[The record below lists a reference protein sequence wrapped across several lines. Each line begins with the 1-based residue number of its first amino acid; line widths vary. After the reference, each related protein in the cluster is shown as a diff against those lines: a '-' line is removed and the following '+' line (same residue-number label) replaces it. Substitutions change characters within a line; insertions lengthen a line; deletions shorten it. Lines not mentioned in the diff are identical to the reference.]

1 MVDWAGIPE
10 ELLSLI
16 CQRLDSFVEYL
27 QFKVVCKPW
36 RCVSYNYPLP
46 QFPLLILPQ
55 EKTSSTCRRSFIGLT
70 KGGEEFDK
78 TKVYELDLPEIHR
91 HRCVGAA
98 GNWIVTVDMELD
110 MHIFNLFSKVHMD
123 LPPHSTIDTWPFED
137 PTKTRTQLRDLM
149 VSKVF
154 LTYPKNPS
162 EDCIAVSLSKKLAI
176 ARPGDKTWTTIQ
188 NIPFVMDVI
197 YFKQQLYGI
206 CANRKLYIVDIKSD
220 PPKASEVN
228 VSYSLIPGVARYL
241 VEWSGELLQVLR
253 HEFPKEVGGIKKLCT
268 VAFDVF
274 KLDFANNKWRP
285 VKSLGQHAL
294 FLGINTSV
302 SVLASVE
309 TIFKR
314 NCIYFVEDDRMK
326 YYGRNLDI
334 EISFDMITG
343 KPRLVEPIYLVEI
356 QAPKQALERVYRVLN
371 QRRGSSLGELQ
382 IQDPLEA
389 GSVAA
394 TLVSEISRRKG
405 LKEQMTPL
413 SEFED
418 KL

>member
-1 MVDWAGIPE
+1 M
-10 ELLSLI
+10 
-16 CQRLDSFVEYL
+16 
-27 QFKVVCKPW
+27 
-36 RCVSYNYPLP
+36 P
-46 QFPLLILPQ
+46 QLPLLMLPQ
-55 EKTSSTCRRSFIGLT
+55 ENTSSTSRRSFLGLT
-70 KGGEEFDK
+70 RGGEELDK
-78 TKVYELDLPEIHR
+78 TKVYELDLPEIHQ

-110 MHIFNLFSKVHMD
+110 THIFNLFSKVHMD

-149 VSKVF
+149 VSKVV

-162 EDCIAVSLSKKLAI
+162 EDCIAVSLSKKIAI

-206 CANRKLYIVDIKSD
+206 CANRKFYIFDIKSD

-228 VSYSLIPGVARYL
+228 VSYSLILHGCVFRGVTRYL
-241 VEWSGELLQVLR
+241 VECSGELLQVIQR
-253 HEFPKEVGGIKKLCT
+253 ESPKEVGGIKKLCT
-268 VAFDVF
+268 TSFAVL

-302 SVLASVE
+302 SVLAVD

-314 NCIYFVEDDRMK
+314 NCIYFVEDHRMQ
-326 YYGRNLDI
+326 YYGGNLDT
-334 EISFDMITG
+334 EISFD
-343 KPRLVEPIYLVEI
+343 
-356 QAPKQALERVYRVLN
+356 
-371 QRRGSSLGELQ
+371 
-382 IQDPLEA
+382 
-389 GSVAA
+389 SVVFN
-394 TLVSEISRRKG
+394 L
-405 LKEQMTPL
+405 
-413 SEFED
+413 ED
-418 KL
+418 KKVRTFSTNTTSDSPFSPPVWIISKLNG